1 MLDTA
6 VAFTRYTFI
15 GNEFLTWLWFMIDTH
30 PSFFNTVDESLTSLN
45 IGNRIVLENRDNDNV
60 EIITIK
66 GDDAGLEEGFLS
78 LKKGA
83 LVIEINLSFKANQQE
98 WTFTLKGDSLGFST
112 LKVPPTGPAANKEDI
127 EGALLEKIYLYERP
141 FVLIN
146 GIFLVYLKKRASP
159 QWRKEIV
166 PEIKNWIL
174 A

>member
-6 VAFTRYTFI
+6 IAFTRYSFI

-30 PSFFNTVDESLTSLN
+30 PSFFNTVDKALTSLD
-45 IGNRIVLENRDNDNV
+45 IGNRIVLENRDNDNR

-83 LVIEINLSFKANQQE
+83 LVIEINLSFKADQQE
-98 WTFTLKGDSLGFST
+98 WTFTLKGNCLGFSA
-112 LKVPPTGPAANKEDI
+112 LKVPPTGPVANKEDI
-127 EGALLEKIYLYERP
+127 EGALLEKIYLYDRT
-141 FVLIN
+141 FGLID
-146 GIFLVYLKKRASP
+146 GVFLFYLKQRVSP
-159 QWRKEIV
+159 QWRNEIV
-166 PEIKNWIL
+166 PEMKNWIL